1 MHHIPLELE
10 PYRHHVKTLPNPQTP
25 CAALRAIAP
34 GKGIRLLTAERLAK
48 KAAFTLVEVVV
59 ALGIF
64 SFALVA
70 IVGLFVVGLNTNKE
84 SSDQIQE
91 ANFASLLISS
101 RRALP
106 TSVITNFALPPLNV
120 AYSATGT
127 YLTNSAGVAADGTT
141 NTPTANVTPVYNLFY
156 QVGTNFQTGANPATG
171 PHLALV
177 HLIVWSP
184 LGSALPT
191 NNPGARYE
199 LSTQV
204 ALP

>member
-1 MHHIPLELE
+1 
-10 PYRHHVKTLPNPQTP
+10 VKTLANRQLKSVVP
-25 CAALRAIAP
+25 CAKAA
-34 GKGIRLLTAERLAK
+34 GKGTGLRFAARRAERV
-48 KAAFTLVEVVV
+48 AFTLVEVVV

-64 SFALVA
+64 SFAIMA

-84 SSDQIQE
+84 SSDQIQA

-106 TSVITNFALPPLNV
+106 TSVIANFALPPLN
-120 AYSATGT
+120 APYSAAGT
-127 YLTNSAGVAADGTT
+127 YLTNSLGVAADGTT
-141 NTPTANVTPVYNLFY
+141 NVGAPAYNLFY
-156 QVGTNFQTGANPATG
+156 QAGTNSVTG

-177 HLIVWSP
+177 HLVIWWP
-184 LGSALPT
+184 LAAVPPT
-191 NNPGARYE
+191 NNPGGRYE